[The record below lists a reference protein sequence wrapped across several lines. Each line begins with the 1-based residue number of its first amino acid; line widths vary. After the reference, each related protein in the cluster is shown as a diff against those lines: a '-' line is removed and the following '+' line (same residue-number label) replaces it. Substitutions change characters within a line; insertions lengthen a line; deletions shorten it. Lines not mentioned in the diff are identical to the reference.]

1 MRRQNAT
8 DRRTVGAWS
17 GVFGDADERHPP
29 IRRGHQLGDQRHRA
43 LSIWRRIESDH
54 DPSHTSRPLSDHQDG
69 ALGASHDAARHAAHQ
84 QPLRGAMTAPAHCNQ
99 VSAKSLRF
107 VENSFD
113 GSLIDNTSFRTR
125 TAQCA
130 PARRPRLRSDRAPTE
145 ESNDYTERDSAS
157 RRQLERVSQQAM
169 APRGLSQAPPVPVK
183 IHRSPPR
190 CEIRLLVLSLRT
202 NQSNDRTIG
211 ADCGGHAP

>member
-1 MRRQNAT
+1 MRLNSITYLSIHPLPGALARLIAVSGTVGDGLLIVRRQNAT
-8 DRRTVGAWS
+8 HRRTVGAWS
-17 GVFGDADERHPP
+17 GVFGDADEHHPP

-43 LSIWRRIESDH
+43 LRIWRRIESDH

-125 TAQCA
+125 PSSCQRSARPRGGLVCA
-130 PARRPRLRSDRAPTE
+130 PIGSVPSLVEKRFGATLLR
-145 ESNDYTERDSAS
+145 ND
-157 RRQLERVSQQAM
+157 
-169 APRGLSQAPPVPVK
+169 G
-183 IHRSPPR
+183 
-190 CEIRLLVLSLRT
+190 
-202 NQSNDRTIG
+202 
-211 ADCGGHAP
+211 